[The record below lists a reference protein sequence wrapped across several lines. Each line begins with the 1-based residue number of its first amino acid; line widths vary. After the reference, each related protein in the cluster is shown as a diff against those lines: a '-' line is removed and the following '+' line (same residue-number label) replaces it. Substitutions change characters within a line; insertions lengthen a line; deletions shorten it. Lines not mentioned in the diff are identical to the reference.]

1 VTSPKTTKK
10 PDAAAAAATVA
21 SEATPASAPSPVA
34 VKRTGLASARAALF
48 ERYGL
53 VIIFVVVAI
62 FFAILRPNTF
72 AQYANFRS
80 LAIAYSVLAIAAL
93 ALIVPLVAGRFDISV
108 GANIG
113 MSSIIAAY
121 TMSSLHLPLPV
132 AVLAGVGT
140 GAVIGLINGLLV
152 AYLGVNAIIG
162 TLGVSIVLQGVMNAA
177 TGGIPISS
185 GLDEG
190 LTRLSVS
197 LIAGVPT
204 LFLIMLLVA
213 LVAWF
218 VLRQTPYG
226 RYLQAVGSNLSA
238 ARLTGIPV
246 NRIVFLSFVIAGALA
261 GLAGV
266 LQIAAQGNADAATG
280 SITFILP
287 ALAAAFLGATTW
299 KPGTYNVGGTIIALY
314 FLGMVVS
321 GLSLLGVKPWVTD
334 VFNGAAVIVAI
345 VISAQLRRRRTG
357 NAEVGD

>member
-1 VTSPKTTKK
+1 VTSPDSTKV
-10 PDAAAAAATVA
+10 D
-21 SEATPASAPSPVA
+21 EPAGEVISAPSPVA
-34 VKRTGLASARAALF
+34 RKTGLGSARAALF

-53 VIIFVVVAI
+53 VIIFVVVAVV
-62 FFAILRPNTF
+62 FSILRPATF

-113 MSSIIAAY
+113 MSSIVAASA
-121 TMSSLHLPLPV
+121 MSTFDLPLPL
-132 AVLAGVGT
+132 AVLAGVAT
-140 GAVIGLINGLLV
+140 GAVIGVVNGLLV

-162 TLGVSIVLQGVMNAA
+162 TLGVSIVLQGLMNAY

-185 GLDEG
+185 GLDEN
-190 LTRLSVS
+190 LTRLSVA
-197 LIAGVPT
+197 LVAGVPT

-213 LVAWF
+213 VAAWF

-261 GLAGV
+261 GIAGV

-334 VFNGAAVIVAI
+334 VFNGAAVITAI

>member
-1 VTSPKTTKK
+1 MTSTPTEKA
-10 PDAAAAAATVA
+10 DAAGPERPATEPRAGKRPFAGGAA
-21 SEATPASAPSPVA
+21 
-34 VKRTGLASARAALF
+34 AALF

-53 VIIFVVVAI
+53 VIIFVLVAI
-62 FFAILRPNTF
+62 LFAILRPATF
-72 AQYANFRS
+72 AQYPNFRS
-80 LAIAYSVLAIAAL
+80 MAISYSVLAIAAL

-113 MSSIIAAY
+113 MSSIVAASA
-121 TMSSLHLPLPV
+121 MSSYNLPLPL
-132 AVLAGVGT
+132 AILAGIGT
-140 GAVIGLINGLLV
+140 GALIGVVNGVLV

-162 TLGVSIVLQGVMNAA
+162 TLGVSIVLQGLMNAY

-185 GLDEG
+185 GLDPV

-197 LIAGVPT
+197 LVAGIPT
-204 LFLIMLLVA
+204 LFIIMLIVA
-213 LVAWF
+213 AIAWF

-226 RYLQAVGSNLSA
+226 RYLQAVGSNLNA

-246 NRIVFLSFVIAGALA
+246 NRIVFLSFVISGALA
-261 GLAGV
+261 GVAGV
-266 LQIAAQGNADAATG
+266 LQIGAQGNADAATG

-314 FLGMVVS
+314 FLGMVVN

-334 VFNGAAVIVAI
+334 VFNGAAVIIAI

-357 NAEVGD
+357 NAEVGE

>member
-1 VTSPKTTKK
+1 
-10 PDAAAAAATVA
+10 VA
-21 SEATPASAPSPVA
+21 I
-34 VKRTGLASARAALF
+34 KRGLGSGRAALF

-62 FFAILRPNTF
+62 FFAILRPTTF

-80 LAIAYSVLAIAAL
+80 LAIAYSILAIAAL

-132 AVLAGVGT
+132 AVLAGIAT
-140 GAVIGLINGLLV
+140 GAVIGVINGLLV

-185 GLDEG
+185 GLDEN

-197 LIAGVPT
+197 LTAFIPT

-213 LVAWF
+213 VIAWF

>member
-1 VTSPKTTKK
+1 VSNPKTT
-10 PDAAAAAATVA
+10 
-21 SEATPASAPSPVA
+21 EATEATTEVAEPGAPSPVA
-34 VKRTGLASARAALF
+34 VKRGGGFGRVALL

-53 VIIFVVVAI
+53 VILFVVVAI
-62 FFAILRPNTF
+62 FFSILRPNTF

-80 LAIAYSVLAIAAL
+80 LAIAYAILAVAAL

-113 MSSIIAAY
+113 MSSIIAAF

-132 AVLAGVGT
+132 AVLAGIGT
-140 GAVIGLINGLLV
+140 GAVIGVINGLLV

-185 GLDEG
+185 GLDG
-190 LTRLSVS
+190 NLTRLSVS
-197 LIAGVPT
+197 LTAGIPT

-213 LVAWF
+213 VIAWF

>member
-1 VTSPKTTKK
+1 MSPDSTQKAA
-10 PDAAAAAATVA
+10 PDAPGHADT
-21 SEATPASAPSPVA
+21 SAPPPNSA
-34 VKRTGLASARAALF
+34 RAKRGLGSARAAVF

-53 VIIFVVVAI
+53 IIIFVVVAI
-62 FFAILRPNTF
+62 FFSILRPSTF
-72 AQYANFRS
+72 AQYPNFRS

-113 MSSIIAAY
+113 MSSIVAASA
-121 TMSSLHLPLPV
+121 MSTFDMPLPI
-132 AVLAGVGT
+132 AVFAGIAT
-140 GAVIGLINGLLV
+140 GCVIGLVNGVLV

-162 TLGVSIVLQGVMNAA
+162 TLGVSIVLQGLMNAY

-185 GLDEG
+185 GLDPL
-190 LTRLSVS
+190 LTRLSIS
-197 LIAGVPT
+197 ITAGIPT
-204 LFLIMLLVA
+204 LFIIMIIVA
-213 LVAWF
+213 VIAWF

-246 NRIVFLSFVIAGALA
+246 NRIVFLSFVISGGLA
-261 GLAGV
+261 GIAGV

-299 KPGTYNVGGTIIALY
+299 RPGTYNVGGTIIALY

>member
-1 VTSPKTTKK
+1 MTTPDIKK
-10 PDAAAAAATVA
+10 PDIALTRKPGAAV
-21 SEATPASAPSPVA
+21 
-34 VKRTGLASARAALF
+34 LL

-53 VIIFVVVAI
+53 VILFVVVAVV
-62 FFAILRPNTF
+62 FSILRPATF

-113 MSSIIAAY
+113 MSSIVAASA
-121 TMSSLHLPLPV
+121 MSMFDLPLPV
-132 AVLAGVGT
+132 AVLAGVAT
-140 GAVIGLINGLLV
+140 GATIGVVNGLLV

-162 TLGVSIVLQGVMNAA
+162 TLGVSIVLQGLMNAY

-185 GLDEG
+185 GLDPN

-197 LIAGVPT
+197 LLGGIPT
-204 LFLIMLLVA
+204 LFLIMLAVA
-213 LVAWF
+213 VIAWF

-238 ARLTGIPV
+238 ARLSGIPV

-261 GLAGV
+261 GFAGV

-334 VFNGAAVIVAI
+334 VFNGAAVIIAI